1 MGIEQPHSD
10 EYWMRQALDAALVAE
25 KNNEVPVGA
34 VLVKD
39 GQLISKANNSPIG
52 LNDPSA
58 HAEVLAIRHAA
69 QSLDNYRL
77 PGTILY
83 VTLEPCMMCAGAM
96 LHARIERLVFGAYDQ
111 KTGVAGSCFDWIND
125 DKQLHKIKVQGGV
138 LENDCRLLLQN
149 FFKQKRLSV
158 KKSST

>member
-1 MGIEQPHSD
+1 MGIEHVHSD
-10 EYWMRQALDAALVAE
+10 EHWMRCALDAAKAAE

-39 GQLISKANNSPIG
+39 NQLISTANNSPIS
-52 LNDPSA
+52 LNDPCA
-58 HAEVLAIRHAA
+58 HAEVLAIRKAA
-69 QSLDNYRL
+69 LNLNNYRL
-77 PGTILY
+77 PGTTLY

-96 LHARIERLVFGAYDQ
+96 LHARIERLVFGAYDE
-111 KTGVAGSCFDWIND
+111 KTGVAGSCFNWIND
-125 DKQLHKIKVQGGV
+125 EKQLHKINVKGGV

-158 KKSST
+158 KKQLT